1 MNVKTTI
8 TLMDIGLK
16 RRFINFSFI
25 LRGCFWQ

>member
-16 RRFINFSFI
+16 RCFIDLTVT
-25 LRGCFWQ
+25 LRGYF